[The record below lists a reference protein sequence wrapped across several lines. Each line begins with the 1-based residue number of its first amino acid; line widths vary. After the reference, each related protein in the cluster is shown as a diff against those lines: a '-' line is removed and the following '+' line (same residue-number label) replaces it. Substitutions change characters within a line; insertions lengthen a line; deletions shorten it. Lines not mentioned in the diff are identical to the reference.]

1 MTKDAI
7 SIKGDRNVWID
18 FVAECK
24 RQKTEVWAVLEPY
37 LKQFIKGQLPTAKVG
52 RSNRKV

>member
-24 RQKTEVWAVLEPY
+24 RQKN
-37 LKQFIKGQLPTAKVG
+37 GSVG
-52 RSNRKV
+52 CVRTIS